1 MNNKIFLGV
10 LLVLMGLFFTI
21 RQFIP
26 DSIVRMFLNEQL
38 VLFLIGLYFGMIR
51 KTTFWWLLAGLAVY
65 LYVQEFYP
73 DQFKI
78 TFPIV
83 ILIFGVLLLVKGVSE
98 RNTKVINSAK
108 ANMKT
113 DNTIIKTQ
121 KNTSDIED
129 AKEVK

>member
-38 VLFLIGLYFGMIR
+38 VLFLIGLYFGLIK
-51 KTTFWWLLAGLAVY
+51 KTTFGWLLAGLAVY

-113 DNTIIKTQ
+113 DNTMIKTQ

>member
-38 VLFLIGLYFGMIR
+38 VLFLIGLYFGLI
-51 KTTFWWLLAGLAVY
+51 KKNTFGWLLAGLAVY

-113 DNTIIKTQ
+113 DNTMIKTQ

>member
-38 VLFLIGLYFGMIR
+38 VLFLIGLYFGLIKK
-51 KTTFWWLLAGLAVY
+51 KTFGWLLAGLAVY

-83 ILIFGVLLLVKGVSE
+83 I
-98 RNTKVINSAK
+98 
-108 ANMKT
+108 
-113 DNTIIKTQ
+113 
-121 KNTSDIED
+121 
-129 AKEVK
+129 

>member
-38 VLFLIGLYFGMIR
+38 VLFLIGLYFGLIKK
-51 KTTFWWLLAGLAVY
+51 KTFGWLLAGLAVY

-98 RNTKVINSAK
+98 RNMKVINSAK
-108 ANMKT
+108 AN
-113 DNTIIKTQ
+113 IKTY
-121 KNTSDIED
+121 TG
-129 AKEVK
+129 

>member
-38 VLFLIGLYFGMIR
+38 VLILIGLYFGLIKK
-51 KTTFWWLLAGLAVY
+51 KTFGWLLAGLAVY

-113 DNTIIKTQ
+113 DNIIVKTQ

>member
-38 VLFLIGLYFGMIR
+38 VLFLIGLYFGLIKK
-51 KTTFWWLLAGLAVY
+51 KTFGWLLAGLAVY

-83 ILIFGVLLLVKGVSE
+83 ILIFGGLLLVKGVSE

-108 ANMKT
+108 VNMKT
-113 DNTIIKTQ
+113 DNIIVKTQ